1 MSVRKIKAREFID
14 DIKSGMTPHQ
24 IMDKYNISKR
34 GIVKTIR
41 QILRERSQIARTL
54 AQDIQA
60 GVRDSQLM
68 EKYQLS
74 SEGVRASLKVLLKEN
89 LLTADEIDRW
99 QKRVEDSA
107 PSDRRES
114 LRRPIGIAVPV
125 QDSVNSHNKGTIKDV
140 AENGL
145 AVVGMD
151 AVVGQMKQLA
161 VLGDDLGLLDP
172 FELKAECRW
181 VATYLGRPVAG
192 FRISEISDYD
202 MYSLQAFLKTL
213 DSEMRNANRVSE
225 SK

>member
-1 MSVRKIKAREFID
+1 MSIRKIKAREIMD
-14 DIKSGMTPHQ
+14 DIKSGMTPDQ
-24 IMDKYNISKR
+24 LMEKYNISKK
-34 GIVKTIR
+34 GIAKTIK
-41 QILRERSQIARTL
+41 QILDERSHVARTL

-60 GVRDSQLM
+60 GIKDSQLM

-74 SEGVRASLKVLLKEN
+74 SEGVRASLKVLLQEN

-99 QKRVEDSA
+99 RSRTEDSIPA
-107 PSDRRES
+107 DRREAQ
-114 LRRPIGIAVPV
+114 RRPIGIAVPV
-125 QDSVNSHNKGTIKDV
+125 QDSVNSRNKGTIKDV

-151 AVVGQMKQLA
+151 AVVGQMTQLA

-192 FRISEISDYD
+192 FKISEISEYD
-202 MYSLQAFLKTL
+202 MYSLHAFLKTL
-213 DSEMRNANRVSE
+213 DSESRKM
-225 SK
+225 